1 MKGQYLILPLLAL
14 LAAGSP
20 RALAAQEM
28 ARRIEVREC
37 GRLGIALLATDPPVV
52 DQLLPGSP
60 AERAGIRPRDA
71 LIAVDGARMTV
82 EQMTSL
88 SEKLQPGRVVRL
100 RVLRDGRTREVEAV
114 PVRDVCVQVIQ
125 LETEPALGD
134 ADRRVTATE
143 GQPRGTGM
151 PHRAPDAPDAPV
163 AARVTWRT
171 LKSDGTWQT
180 IQSDVV
186 EGIRQPGGT
195 GHSSAATAF
204 FLAQRAVAGVEF
216 TELNPELAAYFQG
229 AEHGLL
235 VLRVAPGTPGERTG
249 LQPGD
254 VVVAV
259 GEEPVHGIAQLR
271 AAIAGASREPTTISI
286 VRRGVEKRL
295 EYVPEE

>member
-1 MKGQYLILPLLAL
+1 MKGPFLILPLLAL
-14 LAAGSP
+14 LVAGSP
-20 RALAAQEM
+20 RALSAQEM

-37 GRLGIALLATDPPVV
+37 GRLGIALLPTDPPVV

-71 LIAVDGARMTV
+71 LIAVDGARMGV
-82 EQMTSL
+82 EHLTSL

-125 LETEPALGD
+125 LEAEPARGD
-134 ADRRVTATE
+134 ADRRVTATD

-151 PHRAPDAPDAPV
+151 PHRAPAAPDAPV
-163 AARVTWRT
+163 AARVTWRA
-171 LKSDGTWQT
+171 LKSDGTLQT
-180 IQSDVV
+180 VQSDVV
-186 EGIRQPGGT
+186 EGVWQQGAA
-195 GHSSAATAF
+195 GHASAATAF